1 MKAVRYSLREALIS
15 LRRAGRSTLMS
26 IGTVAVAFLTLGG
39 FLLAA
44 TNLQRLVEQ
53 WGSTA
58 EISVFLRDDADQATR
73 AALATELGAHA
84 AVERVDYVSK
94 EQALAR
100 FKAEFPELTDMTAS
114 GGGNPFPASIEL
126 QLRREAI
133 EAGAAG
139 TLAGQL
145 RNRTGVVDVRY
156 DREWVERLLALVTG
170 VRLTG
175 LAIAGVLLLGAAF
188 TVAAIVRLSLFT
200 RRDEIEIMRLV
211 GAPFAYLRGPSV
223 AEGTI
228 IGGLGALVALV
239 VLYALYRS
247 FKIRLAE
254 ALTAIGVGEELHFLG
269 GTEAFLLVLAA
280 LVLGGLTGTAVAR
293 AVR

>member
-1 MKAVRYSLREALIS
+1 
-15 LRRAGRSTLMS
+15 MS

-100 FKAEFPELTDMTAS
+100 FKTDFPELTDVTAS

-175 LAIAGVLLLGAAF
+175 LAIAGVLVLGAAF

-228 IGGLGALVALV
+228 IGGLGALVALL